1 MFKYKNTAVLA
12 ALPILLLQ
20 GCGGGGDGT
29 TTASSAAWTA
39 GDFSQSASSYA
50 NQCNNVRT
58 GIDPYT
64 GKAYPDTSWL
74 KHVRKNVLTRFQPRD
89 LSMV

>member
-64 GKAYPDTSWL
+64 GKAYPDQAGS
-74 KHVRKNVLTRFQPRD
+74 
-89 LSMV
+89 SMYEKMFLRAFSHETYL